1 MKRRLLA
8 SAAFAGAF
16 GIAPSVAMAQSATN
30 IANANLLSGFSL
42 LDNTPAG
49 VAVLNQNLAT
59 AIGINNNSSA
69 AVRAQAISDN
79 TIASLVGSMQN
90 GMSVADGL
98 GSNLF
103 AVFATKNSVAANFTA
118 TSLSTNFSSLF
129 TQINTLITAGDSAFT
144 KNYFANG
151 STDGNPAHQA
161 VGVSLPAGGQFNVY
175 DKAYNPLP
183 ANANTV
189 GDSRPAQVAPT
200 QIQTFVANDYFGVST
215 NSATAIIPT
224 LKSNASFPS
233 GHSTYGFTSSLLL
246 AIMVP
251 ERYQQ
256 LITRGAE
263 FGNSRI
269 VLGAHYPLD
278 VIGARIQT
286 YYDLVQILNGNPA
299 YANQT
304 VPGLL
309 GGTITTTSD
318 FPALFSAAQS
328 DLRTLLST
336 CTGGIAACATTSATD
351 RFSSISTDKANYT
364 YWLTYGL
371 SPVGPTNLAPVVPV
385 GAEVLI
391 ASRFPYLTTAQL
403 RDVLATTE
411 LASGQPLDDGS
422 GYARLNLFAA
432 ADGYG
437 SFGSQVSVT
446 MNAALGG
453 FNAKDSWNNDIS
465 GAGGL
470 TLNGTGRLTLT
481 GADTYTGPTIVN
493 GGTLEIAG
501 SIVSASTVNAGG
513 TLAGAGTVGNVTVNS
528 GGTLAPGAVDSIGT
542 LTVKGALAFQP
553 GSIYSVRATPL
564 LADRANVTGA
574 ASLNGS
580 VNVLAGSGLYLPSTS
595 YTILS
600 AQGGVSGSFSSV
612 GTNLAFLTPRLG
624 YDANNVYLSLNRND
638 LAFGA
643 VAATANQ
650 RAVANALTAA
660 SVGPYGATGASL
672 FNTLY
677 LQTAQGA
684 QASFDALSGAGLAGA
699 QSTAI
704 HVGALASSAIA
715 DQAAFWRSGEMSDVT
730 GITSRESVSGAL
742 NYAKLES
749 RKGPIVVKSPPVFT
763 RTWRAWGSFFGGA
776 VDTSADA
783 GLGAPSAK
791 ANYYG
796 GIIGLDYQIDPNWL
810 LGVAAGGSAS
820 SFSVGSQQTSG
831 DVTAF
836 HGGVYTSYLFGR
848 SYVELSETFSVFQN
862 STTRTAGGFGFLP
875 YDKLTADFSSR
886 EYRTRGEIGHGYD
899 IGRVKLT
906 PFAAAEVAFY
916 ESDAFTEKGLNPASP
931 LTLTN
936 RGQSTTSL
944 PTFLGLRF
952 SDSFRLDNGW
962 RVTPTGSVAWVH
974 EFFPQ
979 RRLANT
985 LVALPG
991 ASFSV
996 FGPREAYN
1004 LAQIKAGAQ
1013 LYLED
1018 RLALFVDFQGEFSDL
1033 TRSYGGKGGLK
1044 YSW

>member
-1 MKRRLLA
+1 MKHRLLA
-8 SAAFAGAF
+8 SAALIGAAGLS
-16 GIAPSVAMAQSATN
+16 PSVVSAQTATN
-30 IANANLLSGFSL
+30 IDNANLLSGFSL
-42 LDNTPAG
+42 LGNTAAG
-49 VAVLNQNLAT
+49 VSVLNQNLAT
-59 AIGINNNSSA
+59 AIAINNNSSA

-79 TIASLVGSMQN
+79 TIAALVGSMQN
-90 GMSVADGL
+90 GTTVADGL
-98 GSNLF
+98 GSKLL
-103 AVFATKNSVAANFTA
+103 AVFATKDSVSPNYTA
-118 TSLSTNFSSLF
+118 VSLSTNFSSLF
-129 TQINTLITAGDSAFT
+129 TQINTLVTASDSAFT
-144 KNYFANG
+144 KNFFANG

-161 VGVSLPAGGQFNVY
+161 VGVSLPAGGVFNVY
-175 DKAYNPLP
+175 DKAYSPLA

-215 NSATAIIPT
+215 DSATAVIPT

-246 AIMVP
+246 AIMAP
-251 ERYQQ
+251 ERFQQ

-286 YYDLVQILNGNPA
+286 YYDLVQILNGSSK
-299 YANQT
+299 YENQT

-328 DLRTLLST
+328 DLRTLLNT
-336 CTGGIAACATTSATD
+336 CSGGIAACATTSSTD
-351 RFSSISTDKANYT
+351 RFSNLSTDKANYT

-371 SPVGPTNLAPVVPV
+371 APVGPTNLAPVVPV

-453 FNAKDSWNNDIS
+453 FNAKDAWNNDIS

-481 GADTYTGPTIVN
+481 GTDSYTGPTIVN
-493 GGTLEIAG
+493 GGTLEVAG

-513 TLAGAGTVGNVTVNS
+513 ALAGAGTIGNVTVNS
-528 GGTLAPGAVDSIGT
+528 GGTLAPGAVDTIGT

-553 GSIYSVRATPL
+553 GAIYSVRATPFV
-564 LADRANVTGA
+564 ADRTNVTGT
-574 ASLNGS
+574 ASLNGQVS
-580 VNVLAGSGLYLPSTS
+580 VLAGSGLYLPSAS
-595 YTILS
+595 YTILN
-600 AQGGVSGSFSSV
+600 AQGGVSGRFSDAS
-612 GTNLAFLTPRLG
+612 TNLAFLTPWLG
-624 YDANNVYLSLNRND
+624 YDANNVYLTLNRND

-643 VAATANQ
+643 VAANANQ
-650 RAVANALTAA
+650 RNVANALTAA
-660 SVGPYGATGASL
+660 SKGAYGAPGATL

-677 LQTAQGA
+677 LQSAQGA
-684 QASFDALSGAGLAGA
+684 QSLFDTLSGAGLAGA

-704 HVGALASSAIA
+704 HIGALASSAIA
-715 DQAAFWRSGEMSDVT
+715 DQAAFWRSGETNDVT

-742 NYAKLES
+742 NYTRLES
-749 RKGPIVVKSPPVFT
+749 RKGPIAVKSPPVFT
-763 RTWRAWGSFFGGA
+763 RSWRAWGSFFGGA
-776 VDTSADA
+776 TDISSDA
-783 GLGAPSAK
+783 GLGSPAAK
-791 ANYYG
+791 SNYYG
-796 GIIGLDYQIDPNWL
+796 GIIGLDYQIDRDWL
-810 LGVAAGGSAS
+810 VGVAAGGSAS
-820 SFSVGSQQTSG
+820 SFSVASQQTTG
-831 DVTAF
+831 EITAF
-836 HGGVYTSYLFGR
+836 HGGLYTSRLFGR

-886 EYRTRGEIGHGYD
+886 EYRTRGEIGHGFD

-931 LTLTN
+931 LALTN
-936 RGQSTTSL
+936 KGQSTTAL

-962 RVTPTGSVAWVH
+962 RVMPTGSVAWVH

-979 RRLANT
+979 RRLANA
-985 LVALPG
+985 LVALPA
-991 ASFSV
+991 ASFTV
-996 FGPREAYN
+996 FGPREASN

-1033 TRSYGGKGGLK
+1033 SRSYGGKGGLK

>member
-1 MKRRLLA
+1 MNNRFFASMALVGA
-8 SAAFAGAF
+8 VGFSAAGAR
-16 GIAPSVAMAQSATN
+16 AQTATN
-30 IANANLLSGFSL
+30 IDNANLLSGFSL
-42 LDNTPAG
+42 LGNTPAG
-49 VAVLNQNLAT
+49 VTVLNQNLAT
-59 AIGINNNSSA
+59 AIAINNNSSA

-79 TIASLVGSMQN
+79 TIAALVGSLQN
-90 GMSVADGL
+90 GTSVADGL

-103 AVFATKNSVAANFTA
+103 AVFATKNSVAANYTA

-129 TQINTLITAGDSAFT
+129 TQINTLITASDSAFT
-144 KNYFANG
+144 KNFFANG

-189 GDSRPAQVAPT
+189 GDSRPAQVAPS

-251 ERYQQ
+251 ERFQQ

-286 YYDLVQILNGNPA
+286 YYDLVQILNGNSK
-299 YANQT
+299 YENQT
-304 VPGLL
+304 LPGLL

-318 FPALFSAAQS
+318 FPALFAAAQN

-336 CTGGIAACATTSATD
+336 CSGGIAACATTSATD
-351 RFSSISTDKANYT
+351 RFSNLSTDKANFT

-371 SPVGPTNLAPVVPV
+371 APVGPTNLAPVVPV

-411 LASGQPLDDGS
+411 LASGQPLDDGT

-437 SFGSQVSVT
+437 AFNSQVSIA

-481 GADTYTGPTIVN
+481 GTDTYTGPTIVN

-513 TLAGAGTVGNVTVNS
+513 ALAGAGTVGNVTVNS
-528 GGTLAPGAVDSIGT
+528 GGTLAPGAVDTIGT

-553 GSIYSVRATPL
+553 GSIYSVRATPFV
-564 LADRANVTGA
+564 ADRTNVTGT

-580 VNVLAGSGLYLPSTS
+580 VSVNAGSGLYLPSTS
-595 YTILS
+595 YTILN
-600 AQGGVSGSFSSV
+600 AQGGVSGSFSGAS
-612 GTNLAFLTPRLG
+612 TNLAFLTPWLG
-624 YDANNVYLSLNRND
+624 YDANNVYLTLNRND

-643 VAATANQ
+643 VAANANQ

-660 SVGPYGATGASL
+660 SKGPYGAAGREPLQHALSADGAGRAIDLRHAERRRPRGRAIDGDPYRRTGELGDRRSGGLLAL
-672 FNTLY
+672 RRDQRRHRNHLARERRRRAQ
-677 LQTAQGA
+677 LHAARIAQEPDRHQGA
-684 QASFDALSGAGLAGA
+684 AGLHPHMARLGLLLRRRRRYLVRRRSRLAVRQGQLLWRDHRPRLSDRSRLAG
-699 QSTAI
+699 
-704 HVGALASSAIA
+704 
-715 DQAAFWRSGEMSDVT
+715 R
-730 GITSRESVSGAL
+730 R
-742 NYAKLES
+742 
-749 RKGPIVVKSPPVFT
+749 R
-763 RTWRAWGSFFGGA
+763 GGRQL
-776 VDTSADA
+776 VE
-783 GLGAPSAK
+783 LRRR
-791 ANYYG
+791 
-796 GIIGLDYQIDPNWL
+796 
-810 LGVAAGGSAS
+810 VAA
-820 SFSVGSQQTSG
+820 
-831 DVTAF
+831 
-836 HGGVYTSYLFGR
+836 
-848 SYVELSETFSVFQN
+848 
-862 STTRTAGGFGFLP
+862 
-875 YDKLTADFSSR
+875 
-886 EYRTRGEIGHGYD
+886 D
-899 IGRVKLT
+899 IGRHHRFPRRPL
-906 PFAAAEVAFY
+906 Y
-916 ESDAFTEKGLNPASP
+916 EPSLRPLLCRIERDLQRLPEFDDAHGGRLRLPA
-931 LTLTN
+931 L
-936 RGQSTTSL
+936 
-944 PTFLGLRF
+944 
-952 SDSFRLDNGW
+952 
-962 RVTPTGSVAWVH
+962 
-974 EFFPQ
+974 
-979 RRLANT
+979 
-985 LVALPG
+985 
-991 ASFSV
+991 
-996 FGPREAYN
+996 
-1004 LAQIKAGAQ
+1004 
-1013 LYLED
+1013 
-1018 RLALFVDFQGEFSDL
+1018 
-1033 TRSYGGKGGLK
+1033 
-1044 YSW
+1044 